1 MIHFVCLLLSAAHP
15 SFSSIS
21 NDPSKQYT
29 RTPGGAPMV
38 DLDRYTISASQN
50 LKENNHQTY

>member
-1 MIHFVCLLLSAAHP
+1 MGGFLLLTAHP
-15 SFSSIS
+15 SFSSI
-21 NDPSKQYT
+21 NKDPSKQYT

-50 LKENNHQTY
+50 LKRSNQTYEH